1 MTFKNSKEE
10 VLELQLTSYGKHL
23 LSIGKLNPKFYSFFD
38 DDILYDSQYSGD
50 LTSTQNEEEPRIL
63 EQTPR
68 LRNQVYMF
76 GVETEVERQI
86 EQARSGNKAVENYF
100 STIDNDYT
108 LSIPL
113 ARSSLSSDFAPAW
126 DITFYG
132 AEVETFNAWKE
143 SPNHRPI
150 SIAQVN
156 MANSMFVT
164 RITSSAPN
172 IRMYSE
178 IDATIT
184 TYNNGNTIDL
194 DSSEFIIEVDEEHTI
209 PLSKNYDIEVYV
221 IRERQD
227 PISGQVE
234 QFEERLSFVK
244 EPKDYEIIEDILYKR
259 EPEALNL
266 EIDNTYVEY
275 FLDIKFD
282 TEIDK
287 QLLCELG
294 YRTDYAKRGYIPV
307 DCTERTTD
315 QDSVYDSDIPLPPFG
330 DDC

>member
-1 MTFKNSKEE
+1 MTFKNPKEE
-10 VLELQLTSYGKHL
+10 VIDLQLTSYGKHL
-23 LSIGKLNPKFYSFFD
+23 LSIGKLNPKFYSFYD
-38 DDILYDSQYSGD
+38 DDILYDSQYCGD
-50 LTSTQNEEEPRIL
+50 LISTQNDEEPRIL

-86 EQARSGNKAVENYF
+86 EQARAGNASVENYF

-126 DITFYG
+126 DIAFYG

-143 SPNHRPI
+143 SSNHRAT

-156 MANSMFVT
+156 LADSDFVT
-164 RITSSAPN
+164 RITSNPPN

-194 DSSEFIIEVDEEHTI
+194 DSSEFIIEIDEEHTV
-209 PLSKNYDIEVYV
+209 PLSKNYDIEVY
-221 IRERQD
+221 IMRRRKD
-227 PISGQVE
+227 PVSGE
-234 QFEERLSFVK
+234 TEEFEERLSFIK
-244 EPKDYEIIEDILYKR
+244 ESKNYEIVDDILYQR
-259 EPEALNL
+259 EPEVLDL
-266 EIDNTYVEY
+266 DVDGTYVEY

-287 QLLCELG
+287 ELLCELG

-307 DCTERTTD
+307 DCKDGASE